1 MLNQRTVRPLRF
13 LSRCVVACGLM
24 CYNVVTMATRERRI
38 GIRELKSTLSE
49 CIREVKAGRTLVVTE
64 HGDPVARMIPET
76 ASLHERLDALRRAGS
91 VTWSGRRLRRLKP
104 VARVRGKRTVADL
117 VSENRE

>member
-1 MLNQRTVRPLRF
+1 M
-13 LSRCVVACGLM
+13 
-24 CYNVVTMATRERRI
+24 REKRI

-64 HGDPVARMIPET
+64 HGAAVARMIPER
-76 ASLHERLDALRRAGS
+76 ASVSERVEALRRAGT
-91 VTWSGRRLRRLKP
+91 VAWSGRRLRRIKP
-104 VARVRGKRTVADL
+104 VGRVHGNRTVAGL

>member
-1 MLNQRTVRPLRF
+1 MST
-13 LSRCVVACGLM
+13 G
-24 CYNVVTMATRERRI
+24 EKRI

-64 HGDPVARMIPET
+64 HGDPVARLIPE
-76 ASLHERLDALRRAGS
+76 AAPVGERLEALRRTGNVA
-91 VTWSGRRLRRLKP
+91 WSGRRLRRIKP
-104 VARVRGKRTVADL
+104 VGRVRGSRTVADL

>member
-1 MLNQRTVRPLRF
+1 MV
-13 LSRCVVACGLM
+13 M
-24 CYNVVTMATRERRI
+24 REKRI

-64 HGDPVARMIPET
+64 HGEPVARMIPEA
-76 ASLHERLDALRRAGS
+76 ASVGERLEALRKAGN
-91 VTWSGRRLRRLKP
+91 VAWSGRRLRRIKP
-104 VARVRGKRTVADL
+104 VARVRGNRTVADL

>member
-1 MLNQRTVRPLRF
+1 MV
-13 LSRCVVACGLM
+13 M
-24 CYNVVTMATRERRI
+24 REKRI

-64 HGDPVARMIPET
+64 HGEPVARMIPEA
-76 ASLHERLDALRRAGS
+76 ASVSERLEALREAGN
-91 VTWSGRRLRRLKP
+91 VAWSGRRLRRIKP
-104 VARVRGKRTVADL
+104 VARVRGNRTVADL

>member
-1 MLNQRTVRPLRF
+1 MWSQVP
-13 LSRCVVACGLM
+13 M
-24 CYNVVTMATRERRI
+24 REKRI

-64 HGDPVARMIPET
+64 HGTAVVRMIPEAT
-76 ASLHERLDALRRAGS
+76 SISKRLEALRQAGN
-91 VTWSGRRLRRLKP
+91 VAWSGRRLRRIKP

-117 VSENRE
+117 VTENRE

>member
-1 MLNQRTVRPLRF
+1 
-13 LSRCVVACGLM
+13 
-24 CYNVVTMATRERRI
+24 MATRERRV

-76 ASLHERLDALRRAGS
+76 ASLRQRLDALRSAGS
-91 VTWSGRRLRRLKP
+91 VTWSGRRLRRIQP

>member
-1 MLNQRTVRPLRF
+1 
-13 LSRCVVACGLM
+13 M

-76 ASLHERLDALRRAGS
+76 ASLRERLDALRKAGS
-91 VTWSGRRLRRLKP
+91 VTWSGRRLRRIKP

>member
-1 MLNQRTVRPLRF
+1 M
-13 LSRCVVACGLM
+13 G
-24 CYNVVTMATRERRI
+24 EKRI

-64 HGDPVARMIPET
+64 HGEPVARMIPEA
-76 ASLHERLDALRRAGS
+76 ASVSERLEALRKAGN
-91 VTWSGRRLRRLKP
+91 VAWSGRRLRRINKP
-104 VARVRGKRTVADL
+104 AARVRGNRTVADL

>member
-1 MLNQRTVRPLRF
+1 
-13 LSRCVVACGLM
+13 
-24 CYNVVTMATRERRI
+24 MAVRERRI

-76 ASLHERLDALRRAGS
+76 GSVQERLDALRKAGA
-91 VTWSGRRLRRLKP
+91 VTWSGRRLRRVKP
-104 VARVRGKRTVADL
+104 VARVRGNRTVADL
-117 VSENRE
+117 VSEGRE

>member
-1 MLNQRTVRPLRF
+1 MH
-13 LSRCVVACGLM
+13 
-24 CYNVVTMATRERRI
+24 YNVVTMPTRERRI

-64 HGDPVARMIPET
+64 HGNPVARMIPET
-76 ASLHERLDALRRAGS
+76 ASLDERLDALRKAGN
-91 VTWSGRRLRRLKP
+91 VTWSGRRLRRIKP

-117 VSENRE
+117 ITENRE

>member
-1 MLNQRTVRPLRF
+1 M
-13 LSRCVVACGLM
+13 
-24 CYNVVTMATRERRI
+24 REKRI

-64 HGDPVARMIPET
+64 HGAPVARMIPEA
-76 ASLHERLDALRRAGS
+76 ASVRQRLEILRRSGNVA
-91 VTWSGRRLRRLKP
+91 WSGRRLRRIKP
-104 VARVRGKRTVADL
+104 VARVRSSRSVADL

>member
-1 MLNQRTVRPLRF
+1 MTV
-13 LSRCVVACGLM
+13 
-24 CYNVVTMATRERRI
+24 RERRI

-64 HGDPVARMIPET
+64 HGDPVARLIPET
-76 ASLHERLDALRRAGS
+76 ASLHERLDGLRKGGGVA
-91 VTWSGRRLRRLKP
+91 WSGRRLRRTRP